1 MQKLNNRYLEAAF
14 SYLSSEPEFNLF
26 FIGDLEAF
34 GMEHENVSCY
44 TDDEWMPDM
53 EFPYFILNYRGNI
66 LVYSRDE
73 AYDAEK
79 VGALPMFWTRKICYI
94 QG

>member
-34 GMEHENVSCY
+34 EREHENLSCY
-44 TDDEWMPDM
+44 TDEEWMPDM
-53 EFPYFILNYRGNI
+53 EFP
-66 LVYSRDE
+66 
-73 AYDAEK
+73 
-79 VGALPMFWTRKICYI
+79 
-94 QG
+94 

>member
-26 FIGDLEAF
+26 FVGDLEAF

-53 EFPYFILNYRGNI
+53 EFPYFILN
-66 LVYSRDE
+66 
-73 AYDAEK
+73 
-79 VGALPMFWTRKICYI
+79 
-94 QG
+94 